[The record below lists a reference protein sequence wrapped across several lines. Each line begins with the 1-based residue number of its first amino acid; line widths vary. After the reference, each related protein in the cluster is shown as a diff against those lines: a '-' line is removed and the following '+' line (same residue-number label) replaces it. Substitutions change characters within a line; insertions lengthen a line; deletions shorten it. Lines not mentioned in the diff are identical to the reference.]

1 MMLTGMTKPIVPRTT
16 NEWTFNGQP
25 FTSDQIG
32 KAEGFVYR
40 ITNLKTGKKYIGRKY
55 FWSIRKTKGKSRRVR
70 KESDWKDYFGS
81 SKEMALTLEQY
92 GPENFTRE
100 ILSIHKTRG
109 DCNYSEIKTQFLMNV
124 LEDDDYINDAIG
136 KFRRRPPEHIKT
148 ARQHANSSPRQSL

>member
-1 MMLTGMTKPIVPRTT
+1 MTGMIRPQTQRVT
-16 NEWTFNGQP
+16 NEWTFNGQA
-25 FTSDQIG
+25 FSSEQIG

-40 ITNLKTGKKYIGRKY
+40 ITNCTTGKHYIGRKY

-81 SKEMALTLEQY
+81 SKEMALHVEQY
-92 GPENFTRE
+92 GADNFKRE

-124 LEDDDYINDAIG
+124 LEDDNYINDAIG
-136 KFRRRPPEHIKT
+136 KFRRRPPAHIKD
-148 ARQHANSSPRQSL
+148 ARIHATS